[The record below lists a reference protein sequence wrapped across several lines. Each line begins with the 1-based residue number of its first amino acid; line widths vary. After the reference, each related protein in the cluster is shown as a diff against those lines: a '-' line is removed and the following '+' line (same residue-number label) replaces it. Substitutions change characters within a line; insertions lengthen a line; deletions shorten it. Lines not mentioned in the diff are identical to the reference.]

1 MKYVLMTY
9 HSPDHVDAWE
19 RSTAEE
25 KRLEIART
33 VAWFRAQ
40 QCRRADRRWR
50 GARLAPVTPT
60 SSGAAA

>member
-19 RSTAEE
+19 CSTAEE
-25 KRLEIART
+25 KGLEIART

-50 GARLAPVTPT
+50 GARLAP
-60 SSGAAA
+60 

>member
-1 MKYVLMTY
+1 MKYVLMTD
-9 HSPDHVDAWE
+9 HSPDHVDALE

-40 QCRRADRRWR
+40 H
-50 GARLAPVTPT
+50 
-60 SSGAAA
+60 AAGRIDGGEELGWPP